1 MWWQVILGVCAIF
14 KCRFSN
20 YCIGE
25 YRGQEM
31 SYQSAH
37 TATRVFPWNLTHD
50 CCQERRRLLQQR
62 PQKPKWLESAIC
74 NAFCVLVFKLF
85 GVQGIVVD
93 IVLMCSAE
101 IIGILWQSD
110 LQVVFR
116 FPFCWNFNFWF
127 INPTY
132 IKKPGPWVALS
143 CHIVEALKKKH
154 KAAKE
159 EGWVPGA
166 GTAVAMCIRAY
177 PCLPIYKGK
186 KFSSFLQLLNMVTFL
201 ICFHRF
207 NKDVTAVWHS
217 FSKWCSWIVFLWSSS
232 GSRCTEKWYFWYDE
246 DVDMSPLKRCH
257 PKGSHLLCGRRRAPT
272 GSRGKGHGWAR
283 VEMAI
288 FQS

>member
-25 YRGQEM
+25 YWRREM

-37 TATRVFPWNLTHD
+37 TATRVFLWNLTHD

-62 PQKPKWLESAIC
+62 PQKTKWLESAIC

-101 IIGILWQSD
+101 IIGILWLSD

-132 IKKPGPWVALS
+132 IKNL
-143 CHIVEALKKKH
+143 
-154 KAAKE
+154 AAE
-159 EGWVPGA
+159 L
-166 GTAVAMCIRAY
+166 
-177 PCLPIYKGK
+177 PCLVTSPRLLKRSTRLPRK
-186 KFSSFLQLLNMVTFL
+186 KVGSRVQGLQLQCASVHIHACPSTPG
-201 ICFHRF
+201 RSSP
-207 NKDVTAVWHS
+207 ASYS
-217 FSKWCSWIVFLWSSS
+217 FSTWLPFWCVSI
-232 GSRCTEKWYFWYDE
+232 GSAKF
-246 DVDMSPLKRCH
+246 
-257 PKGSHLLCGRRRAPT
+257 
-272 GSRGKGHGWAR
+272 
-283 VEMAI
+283 
-288 FQS
+288 